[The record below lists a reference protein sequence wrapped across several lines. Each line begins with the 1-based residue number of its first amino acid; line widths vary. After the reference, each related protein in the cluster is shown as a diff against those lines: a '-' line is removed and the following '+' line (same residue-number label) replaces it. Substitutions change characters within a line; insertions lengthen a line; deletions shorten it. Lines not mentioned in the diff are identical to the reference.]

1 MKELVFNIK
10 NIFSRDSNEGCLG
23 QYDAAKYHIP
33 AYQRGYKWASEKPTD
48 AVPVLMNDLWEA
60 FQSSENSNRKEYYMQ
75 YITVKKIVKENH
87 LEVIDGQ
94 QRLTTF
100 SILLSVLYMLLDNED
115 NVVKDK
121 LDYAIRL
128 DFFKEYIYER
138 DKLIAFVQAKY
149 EERGLHIQGEFKN
162 NQDIFYLHSA
172 AQYIY
177 KFCDEKIDKDDEGLT
192 ANDGLQKIKE
202 FADFILN
209 YVKIIVNEVE
219 PHIGSER
226 VFRNLNSNKVP
237 LTEAELI
244 KGLLLTK
251 AARHSSEN
259 TKQKH
264 FREIL
269 EIRTAL
275 GRQWDEIATWVND
288 KKVKHFFFSNNNKTF
303 TEKSFNERIGRE
315 INDSKEKISQEK
327 ALLFLLLSMTFN
339 KDIEIKDSK
348 FLLFNYFHAETKNN
362 NSSLELLIKLKEIF
376 LILKDRFQNDQI
388 YNLMGYL
395 FFVEGSVENK
405 INYLTKTIHWS
416 KEKLFS
422 ELITDRNKH
431 LPTNIDELKYGG
443 EYNTQIH
450 KVLLALNVFETA
462 KEKTEVRFDFYNFRV
477 KNNWSLEHIFPQS
490 PEGKWRGSNH
500 ILNNEEKQEI
510 LNMIGEDYEHI
521 QEVKRVLSLPE
532 RTDDEKEIYYKALQK
547 TWVNKL
553 GNMSLL
559 ALPDNSSNGC
569 AMFKLKRDNVN
580 ELIQNGSFVPKHT
593 FEIFNKIIIKSD
605 SVLKWTK
612 EDADNH
618 FTYIEK
624 TIKNLKAKKQI

>member
-10 NIFSRDSNEGCLG
+10 NIFSTDSSEGCLG

-33 AYQRGYKWASEKPTD
+33 AYQRGYKWASIKPTD
-48 AVPVLMNDLWEA
+48 AVQVLMNDLWEA
-60 FQSSENSNRKEYYMQ
+60 FQSSKNSNRKEYYMQ
-75 YITVKKIVKENH
+75 YITVKKIVRENH

-94 QRLTTF
+94 QRLTSF
-100 SILLSVLYMLLDNED
+100 SILLSVLNMLLNNEE
-115 NVVKDK
+115 NIVKNK
-121 LDYAIRL
+121 LDYAIRE
-128 DFFKEYIYER
+128 DFFNEYIYEH
-138 DKLIAFVQAKY
+138 DKLLVFVEAKY
-149 EERGLHIQGEFKN
+149 KKEGLDINGEFKN

-177 KFCDEKIDKDDEGLT
+177 KFCDEKIDKDDEGLPL
-192 ANDGLQKIKE
+192 NDGLQKLKE
-202 FADFILN
+202 FTDFILN
-209 YVKIIVNEVE
+209 FVKIIVNEVE
-219 PHIGSER
+219 PHIDSER

-251 AARHSSEN
+251 AARSNFEQSN
-259 TKQKH
+259 KKH
-264 FREIL
+264 FREVL
-269 EIRTAL
+269 EVRTAL

-288 KKVKHFFFSNNNKTF
+288 KKVKHFFFSANNEEF
-303 TEKSFNERIGRE
+303 TEKSFNKRIGRE
-315 INDSKEKISQEK
+315 ISMGREKIAHEK
-327 ALLFLLLSMTFN
+327 ALLLLMLSMTFN
-339 KDIEIKDSK
+339 KDIEIKDSQY
-348 FLLFNYFHAETKNN
+348 LLFNYFHSETKNN

-388 YNLMGYL
+388 YNVMGYQ
-395 FFVEGSVENK
+395 FFVEGSGENK
-405 INYLTKTIHWS
+405 INYLTKNIYWS

-422 ELITDRNKH
+422 ELIKDRNKH
-431 LPTNIDELKYGG
+431 LPSNLDELKYGN

-462 KEKTEVRFDFYNFRV
+462 KEKTEIRFDFYNFRV

-490 PEGKWRGSNH
+490 PEGTWRGITQ
-500 ILNNEEKQEI
+500 ILTDEEKKEI
-510 LNMIGEDYEHI
+510 LKMIGDEYENI

-532 RTDDEKEIYYKALQK
+532 RTVDEKEIYYKALQK
-547 TWVNKL
+547 TWVNNL

-593 FEIFNKIIIKSD
+593 FEIFNKINIQSD
-605 SVLKWTK
+605 SILKWTK
-612 EDADNH
+612 EDSDAH
-618 FTYIEK
+618 FKYIKE
-624 TIKNLKAKKQI
+624 TISKLKEETK